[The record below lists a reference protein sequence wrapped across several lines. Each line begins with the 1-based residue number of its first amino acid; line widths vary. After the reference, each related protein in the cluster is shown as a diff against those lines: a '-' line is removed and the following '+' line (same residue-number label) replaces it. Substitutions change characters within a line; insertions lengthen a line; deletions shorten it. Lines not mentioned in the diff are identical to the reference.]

1 MLKGMIEQN
10 FDESFNINEK
20 KVGEQTP
27 PKHLLVSKI
36 GLNFEEED
44 IKKEKLP

>member
-1 MLKGMIEQN
+1 MLKGMLEQN
-10 FDESFNINEK
+10 FDESFNINEQ

-36 GLNFEEED
+36 GLNFEEQ
-44 IKKEKLP
+44 IKKEKVP

>member
-1 MLKGMIEQN
+1 MLKGMLEQN
-10 FDESFNINEK
+10 FNESLNINEK
-20 KVGEQTP
+20 IVEEKTP

-36 GLNFEEED
+36 GLNFEEEE